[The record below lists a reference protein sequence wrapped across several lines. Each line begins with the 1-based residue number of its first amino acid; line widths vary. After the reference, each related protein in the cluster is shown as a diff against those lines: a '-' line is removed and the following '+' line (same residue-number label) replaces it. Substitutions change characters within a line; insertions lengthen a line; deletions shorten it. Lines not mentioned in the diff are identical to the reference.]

1 MCIASNN
8 DICKSAKPN
17 TTYWKSIK
25 WNKVN
30 RHVTSLQR
38 RIYRASKDYDKKKV
52 RDLQRQLMRS
62 RSALVLAIN
71 KVTKENKGK
80 FTPSIDG
87 FKASSDKARGKLVDE
102 LMNKDMKSHRP
113 KPAFRKYIPK
123 KNGN

>member
-17 TTYWKSIK
+17 TTDWKSIK

-38 RIYRASKDYDKKKV
+38 RIYRASKENNKKKV
-52 RDLQRQLMRS
+52 IDLQIQLMRS
-62 RSALVLAIN
+62 RSALVLSIN

-80 FTPSIDG
+80 FTPGIDG
-87 FKASSDKARGKLVDE
+87 FKASSDKIEENL
-102 LMNKDMKSHRP
+102 LMNL
-113 KPAFRKYIPK
+113 
-123 KNGN
+123 